1 MFYGDCTYDAKEALA
16 LRAAGEVLT
25 IKLIEELRENE
36 SGVYGASARGSMNK
50 VPYGSYNFTINFPCG
65 PENAEALTQS
75 ALRELNKII
84 ENGPEEKDI
93 NKFKEAEKLDYKEKM
108 KQNNY
113 WMSYLTRSFTYGVS
127 ADEIL
132 SVEQKIEAVTA
143 KDIQAVAKKYLTKDK
158 VVAML
163 MPEE

>member
-1 MFYGDCTYDAKEALA
+1 MKPTIHDMEFGVQLAQIRASENITQRQVAEFLGHTTSQLISNWERGLSRPTTKDIKKLLSFFQLDINTYIAM
-16 LRAAGEVLT
+16 V
-25 IKLIEELRENE
+25 
-36 SGVYGASARGSMNK
+36 
-50 VPYGSYNFTINFPCG
+50 
-65 PENAEALTQS
+65 

-84 ENGPEEKDI
+84 ENGPEEKDV
-93 NKFKEAEKLDYKEKM
+93 NKFKEAEKLDYKEKI

-113 WMSYLTRSFTYGVS
+113 WMSTLTRAYTNGTS
-127 ADEIL
+127 AEEIL
-132 SVEQKIEAVTA
+132 QVEQKIEAVSA

>member
-1 MFYGDCTYDAKEALA
+1 MQIDRVLFENNFSGALTNIT
-16 LRAAGEVLT
+16 LQ
-25 IKLIEELRENE
+25 NN
-36 SGVYGASARGSMNK
+36 S
-50 VPYGSYNFTINFPCG
+50 GSYNFTINFPCG

-84 ENGPEEKDI
+84 ENGPEDKDV
-93 NKFKEAEKLDYKEKM
+93 NKFKEAEKLDYKEKI

-132 SVEQKIEAVTA
+132 QVEQKIDAVTA
-143 KDIQAVAKKYLTKDK
+143 KDIQAVAKKYLSKDK

>member
-1 MFYGDCTYDAKEALA
+1 N
-16 LRAAGEVLT
+16 
-25 IKLIEELRENE
+25 LIEELRENE
-36 SGVYGASARGSMNK
+36 SGVYGANARGSMSK

-65 PENAEALTQS
+65 PENAETLAQS

-84 ENGPEEKDI
+84 ENGPDEKDL
-93 NKFKEAEKLDYKEKM
+93 NKFKEAEKLDYKEKI

-132 SVEQKIEAVTA
+132 QVEQKIDA
-143 KDIQAVAKKYLTKDK
+143 
-158 VVAML
+158 
-163 MPEE
+163 